1 MKTFKMYV
9 RTVVSNENGKILLLK
24 EKRMDRK
31 ARWDL
36 PGSVLTDEESFDE
49 AVINNVQKEI
59 GYYVYPGK
67 IIGVT
72 NYIDHKNKEVH
83 VIMIGTILNGELVL
97 SNKYENFK
105 WVPLDRLSEYPLKKW
120 LNHYIRHTK
129 EPFNDVS
136 LEIEELD
143 SLQNTRKEISQ
154 DSFFSSHN
162 LGSDSIK
169 DTEAELTENVKSSFG
184 ILKDTIV
191 RTFHPKKAKVTKTQP
206 KNNLYSDIHKS
217 PVNKED
223 ISEKLNI
230 PLQKDSSQTSQITLD
245 RISDNQSD
253 DITVEHDDVETI
265 VTETSEDILIDE
277 SATVG
282 DVIEDNKVID
292 TKQDEITVNDT
303 LQQTKTATKKPLSD
317 NKDVFYMNVNYENN
331 MKKDE
336 IPKQSPPKVSQ
347 NQDIKIIH
355 NNEKTPYIR
364 KEKEARQK
372 ISFISEGIKRQG
384 WKETL
389 NELNRT
395 ESNNIKK
402 RIPKPKG
409 KR

>member
-9 RTVVSNENGKILLLK
+9 RTVVSNNNGKILLLK

-49 AVINNVQKEI
+49 AVINNIQKEI

-72 NYIDHKNKEVH
+72 NYIDHKNKEIH
-83 VIMIGTILNGELVL
+83 VIMTGNILNGELVL

-120 LNHYIRHTK
+120 LNNYIRHTK

-154 DSFFSSHN
+154 DNFFSSHN
-162 LGSDSIK
+162 LDTDSIK
-169 DTEAELTENVKSSFG
+169 DTETEITENVKGSFSM
-184 ILKDTIV
+184 LKDTII
-191 RTFHPKKAKVTKTQP
+191 RTFHPKKAKITRTQP
-206 KNNLYSDIHKS
+206 KNNLYSDIHKPS
-217 PVNKED
+217 VNKEN

-230 PLQKDSSQTSQITLD
+230 PLQRNANLTSPISD
-245 RISDNQSD
+245 RITGNTTD
-253 DITVEHDDVETI
+253 DITVEHDDIETI
-265 VTETSEDILIDE
+265 ITETSEDILIDE

-282 DVIEDNKVID
+282 DVIENNMVPGDKP
-292 TKQDEITVNDT
+292 DEITVNDT
-303 LQQTKTATKKPLSD
+303 VGQTRTAAEKPADD
-317 NKDVFYMNVNYENN
+317 NRDVFYMNVNYENN
-331 MKKDE
+331 MKQNG
-336 IPKQSPPKVSQ
+336 IPRQSPPEVSQ

-364 KEKEARQK
+364 KEKEAKQK

-384 WKETL
+384 WKKTL
-389 NELNRT
+389 NDLNRT
-395 ESNNIKK
+395 ESNNTKK